1 MSTRVVGFD
10 CETDLIS
17 TGNKTPTLVCLTL
30 AGGND
35 TRDIADQLS
44 DLPNT
49 KMGEHATGAW
59 SEEIT
64 GA

>member
-1 MSTRVVGFD
+1 MSGKKVA
-10 CETDLIS
+10 I
-17 TGNKTPTLVCLTL
+17 L
-30 AGGND
+30 A
-35 TRDIADQLS
+35 TSAD
-44 DLPNT
+44 